1 MSDRLYDINDVC
13 NMLGT
18 TSRTLRFYEEKQ
30 IISST
35 KVFDTPRRKY
45 SSEQIDHI
53 RNVFVLRS
61 LGLSVNDIRELQK
74 QNVDLRTVIELNK
87 AKIYALIAEKVRTL
101 NLLNEALLTI
111 ESGGD
116 VFDTSEKKLTVPAGK
131 IKEIARVCTGAIIE
145 GDEDT
150 LYGFLSEKLKAY
162 MPKQAYVKVRE
173 DTLKPLGDFV
183 SIDNQYFDNDYPNVI
198 YQRVRYENLG
208 LRIKYVF
215 CLDQITGLWFNY
227 YEF

>member
-1 MSDRLYDINDVC
+1 MSDRLFDINAVC

-18 TSRTLRFYEEKQ
+18 TSRTLRFYEEKH
-30 IISST
+30 IITST

-53 RNVFVLRS
+53 KNVLVLRS
-61 LGLSVNDIRELQK
+61 LGLSVKDIRDLQK
-74 QNVDLRTVIELNK
+74 QNDDLRSVIELNK

-111 ESGGD
+111 ERGGD
-116 VFDTSEKKLTVPAGK
+116 VFNPSEKLSVPAEE
-131 IKEIARVCTGAIIE
+131 ITRIARVCTKAIVE

-150 LYGFLSEKLKAY
+150 LYSFLSEKLQGY
-162 MPKQAYVKVRE
+162 MPKEAFAKVRE

-183 SIDNQYFDNDYPNVI
+183 SIENQYVDNDYLNVI
-198 YQRVRYENLG
+198 YQNVRYKNLG

-215 CLDQITGLWFNY
+215 CLNQIAGLWFNY
-227 YEF
+227 FET

>member
-35 KVFDTPRRKY
+35 KVFDSPRRKY

-53 RNVFVLRS
+53 RNVLVLRS
-61 LGLSVNDIRELQK
+61 LGLSVNDIRDLQK
-74 QNVDLRTVIELNK
+74 KNGDLRSVIELNK

-101 NLLNEALLTI
+101 NLLNEALLVI
-111 ESGGD
+111 ENGGD
-116 VFDTSEKKLTVPAGK
+116 VFNASEKLSIAPEKM
-131 IKEIARVCTGAIIE
+131 KEIVRICTEAIVE

-150 LYGFLSEKLKAY
+150 LYSFLSEKLQGY
-162 MPKQAYVKVRE
+162 MPKEAFAKVRE
-173 DTLKPLGDFV
+173 DTIKPLGAFV
-183 SIDNQYFDNDYPNVI
+183 SIENQNVDNDYPNVI
-198 YQRVRYENLG
+198 YQNVRYKNLG

-215 CLDQITGLWFNY
+215 CLNQIAGLWFTY
-227 YEF
+227 FET

>member
-45 SSEQIDHI
+45 SSKQIDHI

-87 AKIYALIAEKVRTL
+87 AKIYALIAGKVRTL

-111 ESGGD
+111 ESGGE
-116 VFDTSEKKLTVPAGK
+116 VFDTSEKKLTVPTGK
-131 IKEIARVCTGAIIE
+131 IKESAEICTKAIVD

-150 LYGFLSEKLKAY
+150 LYGFLSEKLQGY
-162 MPKQAYVKVRE
+162 MPKEAFAKVRE
-173 DTLKPLGDFV
+173 DTIKPLGAFV
-183 SIDNQYFDNDYPNVI
+183 SIENQNVDNDYPNVI
-198 YQRVRYENLG
+198 YQNVRYKNLG
-208 LRIKYVF
+208 LSIKYVF
-215 CLDQITGLWFNY
+215 CLNQIAGLWFNY
-227 YEF
+227 FET

>member
-1 MSDRLYDINDVC
+1 MSDRLYDINAVC

-35 KVFDTPRRKY
+35 KVFDSPRRQY
-45 SSEQIDHI
+45 TSEQIDHI
-53 RNVFVLRS
+53 RNVLVLRS
-61 LGLSVNDIRELQK
+61 LGLSVNDIRDLQK
-74 QNVDLRTVIELNK
+74 QNGDLRSVIEINK

-101 NLLNEALLTI
+101 NLLNEALLII
-111 ESGGD
+111 ENGGD
-116 VFDTSEKKLTVPAGK
+116 VFNASEKLSITPEKM
-131 IKEIARVCTGAIIE
+131 KEIVMVCTEAIVE

-150 LYGFLSEKLKAY
+150 LYSFLNEKLQGY
-162 MPKQAYVKVRE
+162 MPKEAFTKVRD

-208 LRIKYVF
+208 LLIKYVF
-215 CLDQITGLWFNY
+215 CLDQIIGLWLNY
-227 YEF
+227 YET

>member
-1 MSDRLYDINDVC
+1 MSDRLYDINAVC

-35 KVFDTPRRKY
+35 IVFDSPRRQY
-45 SSEQIDHI
+45 TAEQIDHI
-53 RNVFVLRS
+53 RNVLVLRS
-61 LGLSVNDIRELQK
+61 LGLSINDIRDLQK
-74 QNVDLRTVIELNK
+74 QNTDLRSVIELNK

-116 VFDTSEKKLTVPAGK
+116 VFNTTEKSSVPAEK
-131 IKEIARVCTGAIIE
+131 TKEIVKICTKAIIE

-162 MPKQAYVKVRE
+162 MPKQAFVKVRE
-173 DTLKPLGDFV
+173 DTIKPLGDYV
-183 SIDNQYFDNDYPNVI
+183 SIENLYFDNDYPNVI
-198 YQRVRYENLG
+198 YQRVRYEKLG

-215 CLDQITGLWFNY
+215 CLDRIVGLWFSY
-227 YEF
+227 YKD

>member
-1 MSDRLYDINDVC
+1 
-13 NMLGT
+13 MLGT
-18 TSRTLRFYEEKQ
+18 TSRTLRFYEERQ

-35 KVFDTPRRKY
+35 KVFDSPRRQY
-45 SSEQIDHI
+45 TSEQIDHI
-53 RNVFVLRS
+53 RNVLVLRS
-61 LGLSVNDIRELQK
+61 LGLSVNDIRDLQK
-74 QNVDLRTVIELNK
+74 QNGDLRSVIELNK

-116 VFDTSEKKLTVPAGK
+116 VFNTPEKLSIIPEET
-131 IKEIARVCTGAIIE
+131 KEIVRICTEAIIK
-145 GDEDT
+145 GDNDT
-150 LYGFLSEKLKAY
+150 LYNFLSEKLKAY
-162 MPKQAYVKVRE
+162 MPKEAFIKVRA

-183 SIDNQYFDNDYPNVI
+183 SIENQYIDNDYPNVI

-215 CLDQITGLWFNY
+215 CLKQITGLWLNY
-227 YEF
+227 YET

>member
-18 TSRTLRFYEEKQ
+18 TSRTLRFYEEKK

-35 KVFDTPRRKY
+35 KVFDSPRRKY

-53 RNVFVLRS
+53 RNVLVLRS
-61 LGLSVNDIRELQK
+61 LGLSVNDIRDLQK
-74 QNVDLRTVIELNK
+74 QNGDLRSVIELNK

-101 NLLNEALLTI
+101 NLLNEALLVI
-111 ESGGD
+111 ENGGD
-116 VFDTSEKKLTVPAGK
+116 VFNASEKLSITPEKMKK
-131 IKEIARVCTGAIIE
+131 IVRICTEAIVE

-150 LYGFLSEKLKAY
+150 LYSFLSEKLQGY
-162 MPKQAYVKVRE
+162 MPKEAFTKVRK
-173 DTLKPLGDFV
+173 DTIKPLGAFV
-183 SIDNQYFDNDYPNVI
+183 SIENQNVDNDYPNVI
-198 YQRVRYENLG
+198 YQNVRYKNLG

-215 CLDQITGLWFNY
+215 CLNQIAGLWFNY
-227 YEF
+227 FET